1 MRSEAQKKA
10 DAKYEL
16 KRKGLRK
23 EQQHQWYLQKREK
36 LLEQARLEG
45 RKIVNNRIC
54 KTEEEKKATRDK
66 WRAENKEKIKSYYAK
81 FNSKPETKTKQHIW
95 YIKRKLKREEDKE
108 VLQEYRNKHNQQNK
122 KYREN
127 NKEKVAKFKKLE
139 RKRNINTQMIYMF
152 KRKIERKGTET
163 KTQFTRK
170 KLELMM
176 DKTKGRLP
184 NYYMIKLYVENC
196 LKEKNVD
203 MATKEFFKQKWLNFR
218 EKTPKHTQK
227 DAIYFDILQGKH
239 NKEKQELLEQE
250 FNKLWERGI
259 CLINVDNW
267 NKRVLEEHK
276 SFTNYNEWE
285 QHYQDYLSGKI
296 QFL

>member
-1 MRSEAQKKA
+1 MRS
-10 DAKYEL
+10 
-16 KRKGLRK
+16 
-23 EQQHQWYLQKREK
+23 
-36 LLEQARLEG
+36 
-45 RKIVNNRIC
+45 
-54 KTEEEKKATRDK
+54 EEEKKAIRDK
-66 WRAENKEKIKSYYAK
+66 WRAENKEKIKGYYTK
-81 FNSKPETKTKQHIW
+81 HNNKPETKMKQHLW
-95 YIKRKLKREEDKE
+95 YLKRKLKREEDKE
-108 VLQEYRNKHNQQNK
+108 ALQEYRNKHNQQNK
-122 KYREN
+122 KYRKN
-127 NKEKVAKFKKLE
+127 NKERVAKLKKLE

-196 LKEKNVD
+196 LKDKNVD
-203 MATKEFFKQKWLNFR
+203 IATKEFFKQRWLNFR
-218 EKTPKHTQK
+218 DKTPKHTQK
-227 DAIYFDILQGKH
+227 DAIYNDILQGKY

-267 NKRVLEEHK
+267 NKRVLEDHK
-276 SFTNYNEWE
+276 RFITRDPTMWE
-285 QHYQDYLSGKI
+285 QHYKDYLSGKI
-296 QFL
+296 TYL